1 MNLQSFVEHYGLVA
15 VFLASIFEGETV
27 FVIGAFLARVGY
39 LELPAVMAAAGAG
52 AFVGDNFWF
61 WLGRHHGPV
70 LMQRFPKVAQAVPRV
85 DAFIARRRW
94 TAVVLLRFAVGLR
107 TPGPAV
113 IGMGPMP
120 AWQFV
125 LANALGAALW
135 ALVIGG
141 LGWTFG
147 AVAERWLG
155 EARKVEE
162 IALGLVA
169 LLLVAVPVAR
179 IILRRLHERATGAE
193 AMS

>member
-1 MNLQSFVEHYGLVA
+1 MNLQAFVEHYGLAAIFVA
-15 VFLASIFEGETV
+15 AIFEGETI
-27 FVIGAFLARVGY
+27 FLIGAFLARVGY
-39 LELPAVMAAAGAG
+39 LELPAVMAAAGVG

-61 WLGRHHGPV
+61 WVGRHHGPA
-70 LMQRFPKVAQAVPRV
+70 LLRRFPRVAQAVPRV
-85 DAFIARRRW
+85 NALIARWRFL
-94 TAVVLLRFAVGLR
+94 AVVMLRFAVGLR

-120 AWQFV
+120 GWQFV
-125 LANALGAALW
+125 LANALGAVLW

-147 AVAERWLG
+147 ALAERWLG

-179 IILRRLHERATGAE
+179 VILRRLHERATGTGGA
-193 AMS
+193 A

>member
-39 LELPAVMAAAGAG
+39 LELPAVMAAAAAG

-61 WLGRHHGPV
+61 WLGRHHGPA
-70 LMQRFPKVAQAVPRV
+70 LMKRFPKVAQAVPRV
-85 DAFIARRRW
+85 DAFIARWRW

-120 AWQFV
+120 A
-125 LANALGAALW
+125 
-135 ALVIGG
+135 
-141 LGWTFG
+141 
-147 AVAERWLG
+147 
-155 EARKVEE
+155 
-162 IALGLVA
+162 
-169 LLLVAVPVAR
+169 
-179 IILRRLHERATGAE
+179 
-193 AMS
+193 